1 MATPN
6 RVATGGTASLFAYQN
21 TPLLIRLWNFFTGIF
36 EFDNINYVEENIED
50 RGLTFT
56 LYDPAYGGEKFS
68 PAILGNG
75 TFHKYLLYFDNRFPY
90 IHQNFLT
97 MRLGTSYSVNK
108 GVDAFETMVQPQGNY
123 VRSTTYYPSGAVQNS
138 ADDLH
143 SATYL
148 AGSQELN
155 LVYAELYNDDYTN
168 VSLVKDSGSR
178 MYYSFIVSII
188 ASALA
193 YMLGLPL
200 GIMMARSTRTRW
212 KLWDKFGTI
221 FIVIVQA
228 VPAAAYHIL
237 IQFAGSQGSLHLP
250 MLFKQ
255 GDPRSYILPIF
266 SLAIGNIAY
275 YAMWLRRYMVDESN
289 KDYIRLARA
298 KGLPSG
304 AISRRHMFRN
314 AMVPLIQY
322 IPNSILFTLMGS
334 LYVESLY
341 SIPGMGGL
349 LVTVIKRQD
358 NTMVVALVLIY
369 AAISILGLLF
379 GDILMAILDPRISF
393 TKKEGAR

>member
-1 MATPN
+1 MTKYILK
-6 RVATGGTASLFAYQN
+6 RVLRSVLTMLIITVIVFSLLRLMPIEGYFENYDKLSQ
-21 TPLLIRLWNFFTGIF
+21 TQIDVKLRDLGLKDPLPVQLWNYIKQVFQGDLGESNVFRKGVAITEI
-36 EFDNINYVEENIED
+36 V
-50 RGLTFT
+50 
-56 LYDPAYGGEKFS
+56 GEKIPIS
-68 PAILGNG
+68 LQIGLISLAI
-75 TFHKYLLYFDNRFPY
+75 
-90 IHQNFLT
+90 
-97 MRLGTSYSVNK
+97 
-108 GVDAFETMVQPQGNY
+108 
-123 VRSTTYYPSGAVQNS
+123 
-138 ADDLH
+138 
-143 SATYL
+143 
-148 AGSQELN
+148 
-155 LVYAELYNDDYTN
+155 
-168 VSLVKDSGSR
+168 
-178 MYYSFIVSII
+178 
-188 ASALA
+188 ALA
-193 YMLGLPL
+193 LGLPL
-200 GIMMARSTRTRW
+200 GILMARSTRSKW

-255 GDPRSYILPIF
+255 GDLRSYILPIF